1 MSASISLQKAIYD
14 LLRYDADVSAKL
26 GANRILDHVPPST
39 GFPYVTLG
47 SSVVYDWSTDSEPGQ
62 EHLISLHI
70 WAQSSGRKFVLE
82 VIELIAQKLDQ
93 EALSLGLYTLVNLS
107 LQEITAQNSDRRNA
121 YQGIMRYR
129 AVTEP
134 KTA

>member
-14 LLRYDADVSAKL
+14 LLRNDTDVTAKI
-26 GANRILDHVPPST
+26 GKNRILDHVPPNI

-47 SSVVYDWSTDSEPGQ
+47 SSVVYDWSTDSESGQ

-70 WAQSSGRKFVLE
+70 WAHSSGRKFVLE
-82 VIELIAQKLDQ
+82 MAELIAQKLDQ
-93 EALSLGLYTLVNLS
+93 QRLNLSGHLLVNLT
-107 LQEITAQNSDRRNA
+107 LQEINAQNSNRRNA
-121 YQGIMRYR
+121 YQAIMHYR

-134 KTA
+134 V